1 MHLKVTFQSSR
12 KSELMNMKVN
22 EAAEEFI
29 LEQRIRGNSPA
40 TVEYYTFVLKYFIDY
55 AGNIETS
62 DVTLTLCKNYCL
74 SLIES
79 DVRSITVQ
87 SYVRGARAFLK
98 WLYDNE
104 LVEDDICVKFK
115 LPKATKKVIEVL
127 SAEEIKRVFDAITG
141 DTWLAMRNRVIV
153 ALMLDS
159 GLRRHEVIS
168 LKLPSVNLSDR
179 YIVVERGKGDK
190 QRVVPFGERS
200 AELIEQYL
208 KATSRYNKRDPL
220 IIKESNDKNGY
231 EAVTDVTIK
240 QLFRKLKARSG
251 VSKLRPHILRHTF
264 ATYYLE
270 NGGNIYTLQS
280 ILGHTS
286 LEMVK
291 RYLHL
296 ANSRIRRDFPKYS
309 PLDNL

>member
-1 MHLKVTFQSSR
+1 MKL
-12 KSELMNMKVN
+12 SEAV
-22 EAAEEFI
+22 AEFI
-29 LEQRIRGNSPA
+29 LEQRIRGNSSA
-40 TVEYYTFVLKYFIDY
+40 TVEYYTFVLKYFLDY
-55 AGNIETS
+55 AGDIETS
-62 DVTLTLCKNYCL
+62 DITLVLCKNYCL
-74 SLIES
+74 SLMEC
-79 DVRSITVQ
+79 DVRSVTVQ
-87 SYVRGARAFLK
+87 SYVRGLRSFLK
-98 WLYDNE
+98 WIYDNE
-104 LVEDDICVKFK
+104 LTDQDICVKFK

-127 SAEEIKRVFDAITG
+127 SVEEIKRVFDAISG
-141 DTWLAMRNRVIV
+141 DTWLASRNRLIV

-159 GLRRHEVIS
+159 GLRRHEVVS
-168 LKLPSVNLSDR
+168 LKFTSVNLSDR
-179 YIVVERGKGDK
+179 YIVVEQGKGDK
-190 QRVVPFGERS
+190 QRVVPFGFRT
-200 AELIEQYL
+200 AELMKNYIA
-208 KATSRYNKRDPL
+208 ATSFYKKRDSL
-220 IIKESNDKNGY
+220 FIKESNGKNGY

-240 QLFRKLKARSG
+240 QLFRKLKTRSG
-251 VSKLRPHILRHTF
+251 VVKIRPHILRHTF

>member
-1 MHLKVTFQSSR
+1 
-12 KSELMNMKVN
+12 MKLN

-29 LEQRIRGNSPA
+29 LEQRIRGNSLA
-40 TVEYYTFVLKYFIDY
+40 TIEYYTFVLKYFIEY

-62 DVTLTLCKNYCL
+62 DITIALCKNYCL
-74 SLIES
+74 SLMEC
-79 DVRSITVQ
+79 DVKSITVQ
-87 SYVRGARAFLK
+87 SYIRGLRAFLK

-104 LVEDDICVKFK
+104 FIDQDICVKFK

-127 SAEEIKRVFDAITG
+127 SVEEIKRTFEAISG
-141 DTWLAMRNRVIV
+141 NSWLAMRNRLII

-168 LKLPSVNLSDR
+168 LKLTSVNLSDR

-190 QRVVPFGERS
+190 QRVVQFGSRT
-200 AELIEQYL
+200 AELMEEYL
-208 KATSRYNKRDPL
+208 AATSFCKKRDPL
-220 IIKESNDKNGY
+220 IIKESIDKKSY
-231 EAVTDVTIK
+231 EAVTNVTIK

-251 VSKLRPHILRHTF
+251 VAKLRPHILRHTF

-270 NGGNIYTLQS
+270 NGGNIYTLQA

-296 ANSRIRRDFPKYS
+296 ANNRIRRDFPKYS

>member
-1 MHLKVTFQSSR
+1 MKL
-12 KSELMNMKVN
+12 SEAVS
-22 EAAEEFI
+22 EFI
-29 LEQRIRGNSPA
+29 LEQRIRGNSSA
-40 TVEYYTFVLKYFIDY
+40 TVEYYTFVLKYFFDY
-55 AGNIETS
+55 AGDIETS
-62 DVTLTLCKNYCL
+62 DITLVLCKNYCL
-74 SLIES
+74 SLMEC
-79 DVRSITVQ
+79 DVRSVTVQ
-87 SYVRGARAFLK
+87 SYVRGLRSFLK
-98 WLYDNE
+98 WIYDNE
-104 LVEDDICVKFK
+104 LTDQNICVKFK

-127 SAEEIKRVFDAITG
+127 SVEEIKRVFDAIYG
-141 DTWLAMRNRVIV
+141 DTWLASRNKLIV

-159 GLRRHEVIS
+159 GLRRHEVVS
-168 LKLPSVNLSDR
+168 LKLTSVNLSDR
-179 YIVVERGKGDK
+179 YIVVEQGKGDK
-190 QRVVPFGERS
+190 QRVVPFGFRT
-200 AELIEQYL
+200 AEFMKNYIA
-208 KATSRYNKRDPL
+208 ATSFCKKRDPL
-220 IIKESNDKNGY
+220 FIKESNNKNGY

-240 QLFRKLKARSG
+240 QLFRKLKTRSG
-251 VSKLRPHILRHTF
+251 VVKIRPHILRHTF